1 MFKVNEIVRYSEI
14 GSDGRISLGAILD
27 AFQNTSNLQSES
39 LGLGINYLKQ
49 KNIAWVLSAWQV
61 IIEKRPVI
69 FDEIT
74 VGTKAY
80 DFKGMYG
87 YRNFCILDDKEDMI
101 VKANSIWV
109 LIDTETGRPM
119 KVSEEESLPYGSEE
133 KIEMEYADRKI
144 KIDGIPE
151 EKEAFPV
158 RKYCIDTN
166 GHVNNAQYVRMAE
179 EYLPDGYEVHQIRV
193 EYKNQAKYG
202 NLIFPVVYLGDEKVI
217 VVLNNEEGKAFAVVE
232 FSK

>member
-1 MFKVNEIVRYSEI
+1 MFEVNEKVRYSEI

-87 YRNFCILDDKEDMI
+87 YRNFCILDDKGDMI

-109 LIDTETGRPM
+109 LIDTETGRPI
-119 KVSEEESLPYGSEE
+119 KVSEEESLPYGSEG
-133 KIEMEYADRKI
+133 KI

-151 EKEAFPV
+151 EKEEFPV

-166 GHVNNAQYVRMAE
+166 GHVNNAQYVIMAE
-179 EYLPDGYEVHQIRV
+179 EYLPDEFDVRQIRV